1 MIAEAIRVSM
11 PLLELMVIVLVA
23 FVLGFAAGLWIRG
36 R

>member
-11 PLLELMVIVLVA
+11 PLVELLAIAGGA
-23 FVLGFAAGLWIRG
+23 FVLGFLVGVWVR